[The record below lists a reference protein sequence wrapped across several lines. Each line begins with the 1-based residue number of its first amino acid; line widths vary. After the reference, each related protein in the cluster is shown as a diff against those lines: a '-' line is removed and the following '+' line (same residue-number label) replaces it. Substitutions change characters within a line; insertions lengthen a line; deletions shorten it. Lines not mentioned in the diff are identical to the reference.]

1 MFKNYNGKQGSIVA
15 EAIDKRKSKADKEVN
30 SDFIFTHKDFK
41 PKTKGYDKITG
52 EIEKRGKPQ
61 EDAIF
66 IKKPEDEPT
75 EKEIK
80 KERKEKEKKKLEA
93 YNKKLYRDRLKQKWD
108 RSW

>member
-1 MFKNYNGKQGSIVA
+1 MFSHNSHKPILQRSI
-15 EAIDKRKSKADKEVN
+15 DNRKSKADKEIN
-30 SDFIFTHKDFK
+30 SDFIFNHKDMK
-41 PKTKGYDKITG
+41 PKTRGYDNITG
-52 EIEKRGKPQ
+52 EIKKRGKPK
-61 EDAIF
+61 EETIF
-66 IKKPEDEPT
+66 VKKPEDEPT